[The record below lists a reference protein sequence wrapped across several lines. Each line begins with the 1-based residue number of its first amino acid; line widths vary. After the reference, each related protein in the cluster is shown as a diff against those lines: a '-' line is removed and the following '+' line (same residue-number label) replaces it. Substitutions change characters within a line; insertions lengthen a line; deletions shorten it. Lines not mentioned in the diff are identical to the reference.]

1 VAPGPKAWFRS
12 GNEALARQQ
21 GAGRHC
27 PAAAAAAASHRLP
40 PRQFCISPFAMSHS
54 GSPFDLLPNEL
65 LVVILKLL
73 PEVKAEPFGQTE
85 FGTSGLELWT
95 R

>member
-1 VAPGPKAWFRS
+1 
-12 GNEALARQQ
+12 
-21 GAGRHC
+21 
-27 PAAAAAAASHRLP
+27 
-40 PRQFCISPFAMSHS
+40 MSHS